1 MWLIEQLYVEL
12 GLKLGTGKKLLQ
24 LRMYFSVRL
33 LRLVTSKHIYVCNTY
48 FRLPMYMVLRI
59 EIIKI
64 PCKLFINMGS
74 AYSRNFFAFST
85 MLEMLENTFRMWLK
99 PDPMLEHKIF
109 CSI

>member
-1 MWLIEQLYVEL
+1 MVTKKFLKAKFDCNIFDFVEV
-12 GLKLGTGKKLLQ
+12 LK
-24 LRMYFSVRL
+24 
-33 LRLVTSKHIYVCNTY
+33 
-48 FRLPMYMVLRI
+48 I

-64 PCKLFINMGS
+64 PCKLFINLGS